1 MNVVGSPQLIAVS
14 RDEPA
19 NYVRGTQMSLTVV
32 YPASY
37 VNRKTAH
44 TEKCSSLVSIYL
56 AEAANSY
63 VKPPAL
69 PVRIHKALPFPA

>member
-1 MNVVGSPQLIAVS
+1 
-14 RDEPA
+14 
-19 NYVRGTQMSLTVV
+19 LTVV